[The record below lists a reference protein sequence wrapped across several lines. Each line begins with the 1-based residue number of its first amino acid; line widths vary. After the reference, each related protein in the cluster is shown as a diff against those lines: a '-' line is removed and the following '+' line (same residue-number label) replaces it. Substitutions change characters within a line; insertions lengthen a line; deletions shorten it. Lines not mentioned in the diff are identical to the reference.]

1 MGVKKLSTAKS
12 LILLVY
18 CAGGRGGTLYILY
31 AIAGKLLEI
40 IVNHFGGHISMDSFG
55 HLSMES
61 LIGIPLWNRY
71 RTLGGDPNI
80 IIHPYF
86 DFVNK
91 KNKKMIDRI
100 AIHVYNIYN

>member
-1 MGVKKLSTAKS
+1 MCTMPATM
-12 LILLVY
+12 
-18 CAGGRGGTLYILY
+18 GGTLYILY
-31 AIAGKLLEI
+31 ALMGKLLEI
-40 IVNHFGGHISMDSFG
+40 NVNHFGGHISMDSFG

-91 KNKKMIDRI
+91 KIKKMIDRI

>member
-18 CAGGRGGTLYILY
+18 YAGGRGGTLYILY

-71 RTLGGDPNI
+71 RTLGGGP
-80 IIHPYF
+80 
-86 DFVNK
+86 
-91 KNKKMIDRI
+91 
-100 AIHVYNIYN
+100 

>member
-1 MGVKKLSTAKS
+1 MQVAM
-12 LILLVY
+12 
-18 CAGGRGGTLYILY
+18 GGTLYILY
-31 AIAGKLLEI
+31 ALMGKFLEI
-40 IVNHFGGHISMDSFG
+40 NVNHFGGHISMDSFG

-61 LIGIPLWNRY
+61 LIGIPLCNTY

-100 AIHVYNIYN
+100 AIYVYNIYN

>member
-1 MGVKKLSTAKS
+1 M
-12 LILLVY
+12 Y

-40 IVNHFGGHISMDSFG
+40 IVNHFGGHISMDSCGLFP
-55 HLSMES
+55 MES
-61 LIGIPLWNRY
+61 LIGVPY
-71 RTLGGDPNI
+71 RVYIRTPRGDPNT